1 MGSVTDHPDLFDSLD
16 DLPGDLPG
24 ESLAFGSFLRNSTH
38 QFGRHAD
45 KVSPAEAAPSR
56 YIDPNIPLAR
66 DAAPS
71 SANLQSRQLTY
82 DELAAEF
89 AALSPD
95 ASPESIAAQVEAEVL
110 AQRIR
115 CITVYESPFSTQ
127 TSVRYLKQATTL
139 PLFNS
144 LEISAMP
151 EPKLPAVATSPDS
164 LSEVAQHARAL
175 MASLSKLDNPLAAA
189 AQLQSIFGASGDFR
203 LISKMESKDRWG
215 EAMPEGGKRLPR
227 MLVLDVETTGMD
239 YRKHK
244 VIELGLTLIEFSSV
258 KGEFGRVIDRYNGF
272 EDPGEPLTEEITKLT
287 GITDEMVTGQ
297 HFDDERVAKLISMA
311 DLVVAHNAGFDRPFA
326 ETRFQDLKK
335 KWWACTFKEGPWD
348 ALMTGSAKLEYLCY
362 KVGGFFYEA
371 HRALTD
377 VEATIRLMSTQTEV
391 GTVLSNLLANVKK
404 PTYTI
409 WATNSPFDTKDK
421 LKEAGYR
428 WSPEEIKE
436 TGELKAWFK
445 EGLTEAQKDEE
456 IAFLGSLYK
465 GSCVID
471 RLNGAT
477 RYAKWIVPEN
487 REKVELPA
495 RRAAPSL

>member
-1 MGSVTDHPDLFDSLD
+1 M
-16 DLPGDLPG
+16 
-24 ESLAFGSFLRNSTH
+24 AFGSFLRHSTH
-38 QFGRHAD
+38 QFGQAGRTGKARQAGAT
-45 KVSPAEAAPSR
+45 PAR
-56 YIDPNIPLAR
+56 YVDPNIPLAR

-82 DELAAEF
+82 EELVAEF
-89 AALSPD
+89 ASLLPD
-95 ASPESIAAQVEAEVL
+95 ASSEAVAAHVEAEVL

-115 CITVYESPFSTQ
+115 CITVYESPLSNQ

-139 PLFNS
+139 PLFNFS
-144 LEISAMP
+144 ETSAMP
-151 EPKLPAVATSPDS
+151 NPQASSPASVTSMD
-164 LSEVAQHARAL
+164 EVAQHAQAL
-175 MASLSKLDNPLAAA
+175 MASLGKLDNPLAAA
-189 AQLQSIFGASGDFR
+189 AQLQSILGASGDFR

-227 MLVLDVETTGMD
+227 MLVLDVETTGKD
-239 YRKHK
+239 YRKNK

-258 KGEFGRVIDRYNGF
+258 KGEFGRVLERYNGF
-272 EDPGEPLTEEITKLT
+272 EDPGEPISEEITQLT
-287 GITDEMVTGQ
+287 GITDEMVAGQ

-326 ETRFQDLKK
+326 ESRFADLKK
-335 KWWACTFKEGPWD
+335 KWWACTFKEGPWEE
-348 ALMTGSAKLEYLCY
+348 LMTGSAKLEYLCY

-377 VEATIRLMSTQTEV
+377 VEATIRLMSTKTEV
-391 GTVLSNLLANVKK
+391 GTVLSNLLVNVKK

-409 WATNSPFDTKDK
+409 WATNSPFDTKDS

-428 WSPEEIKE
+428 WSPEENKE

-477 RYAKWIVPEN
+477 RYAKWIVQEN
-487 REKVELPA
+487 REKVDLPA

>member
-1 MGSVTDHPDLFDSLD
+1 
-16 DLPGDLPG
+16 
-24 ESLAFGSFLRNSTH
+24 
-38 QFGRHAD
+38 
-45 KVSPAEAAPSR
+45 
-56 YIDPNIPLAR
+56 
-66 DAAPS
+66 
-71 SANLQSRQLTY
+71 
-82 DELAAEF
+82 
-89 AALSPD
+89 
-95 ASPESIAAQVEAEVL
+95 
-110 AQRIR
+110 
-115 CITVYESPFSTQ
+115 
-127 TSVRYLKQATTL
+127 
-139 PLFNS
+139 
-144 LEISAMP
+144 
-151 EPKLPAVATSPDS
+151 
-164 LSEVAQHARAL
+164 
-175 MASLSKLDNPLAAA
+175 
-189 AQLQSIFGASGDFR
+189 
-203 LISKMESKDRWG
+203 
-215 EAMPEGGKRLPR
+215 MPEGGKRLPR
-227 MLVLDVETTGMD
+227 MLVLDVETTGKD
-239 YRKHK
+239 YRKNK
-244 VIELGLTLIEFSSV
+244 VIELGLILVEFSSV
-258 KGEFGRVIDRYNGF
+258 KGEFGRVIEQYNGF
-272 EDPGEPLTEEITKLT
+272 EDPGEPITEEITKLT
-287 GITDEMVTGQ
+287 GITDEMVAGQ
-297 HFDDERVAKLISMA
+297 HFDDARVAKLISMA

-326 ETRFQDLKK
+326 ESRFADLKK
-335 KWWACTFKEGPWD
+335 KWWACTFKEGPWEE
-348 ALMTGSAKLEYLCY
+348 LMTGSAKLEYLCY

-391 GTVLSNLLANVKK
+391 GSVLSNILNKVKQ

>member
-1 MGSVTDHPDLFDSLD
+1 MDSVTDHPDLFDSLD
-16 DLPGDLPG
+16 DLPGDLSG
-24 ESLAFGSFLRNSTH
+24 ESLAFGSFLRHSTR
-38 QFGRHAD
+38 QFGRHAG
-45 KVSPAEAAPSR
+45 KVSPAKVAPAR
-56 YIDPNIPLAR
+56 YVDPNIPLAR

-82 DELAAEF
+82 EELIAEF
-89 AALSPD
+89 ASSSPG
-95 ASPESIAAQVEAEVL
+95 ASSEAVAAHVEAEVL

-115 CITVYESPFSTQ
+115 CITVYESPLSNQ

-139 PLFNS
+139 PLFNFS
-144 LEISAMP
+144 ETSAMP
-151 EPKLPAVATSPDS
+151 NSQASSPSS
-164 LSEVAQHARAL
+164 LDEVAQHAQAL
-175 MASLSKLDNPLAAA
+175 MASLGKLDNPLAAA
-189 AQLQSIFGASGDFR
+189 AQLQSLLGVSGDFR

-227 MLVLDVETTGMD
+227 MLVLDVETTGKD
-239 YRKHK
+239 YRKNK
-244 VIELGLTLIEFSSV
+244 VIELGLILVEFSSV
-258 KGEFGRVIDRYNGF
+258 KGEFGRVIEQYNGF
-272 EDPGEPLTEEITKLT
+272 EDPGEPITEEITKLT
-287 GITDEMVTGQ
+287 GITDEMVAGQ
-297 HFDDERVAKLISMA
+297 HFDDARVAKLISMA

-326 ETRFQDLKK
+326 ESRFADLKK
-335 KWWACTFKEGPWD
+335 KWWACTFKEGPWEE
-348 ALMTGSAKLEYLCY
+348 LMTGSAKLEYLCY

-456 IAFLGSLYK
+456 ITFLGSLYK